1 MLPMQRATFWRE
13 AIRYDS
19 SDPQA
24 GKDICDRKTAPMK
37 AHIRRFVNENNDM
50 TTAEDMK
57 KALESHSGLRGCR
70 VAVVE
75 IDASKDLHGSNKIPD
90 INLLYNFKY
99 EDNGIRILKAYNFGG
114 GELLTN
120 KDLAVQQKDIVRLT
134 VKQPFGHRTKE
145 RGVIG
150 ETAISRYQ
158 TGHSK
163 QREDQKP
170 TWIQESTL
178 KNWRLFHSTIQ

>member
-1 MLPMQRATFWRE
+1 MQRATFWRE
-13 AIRYDS
+13 DIRYLREDIRDS

-75 IDASKDLHGSNKIPD
+75 IDASKDLHGSKKIPD
-90 INLLYNFKY
+90 ISLLYT
-99 EDNGIRILKAYNFGG
+99 ILS
-114 GELLTN
+114 
-120 KDLAVQQKDIVRLT
+120 
-134 VKQPFGHRTKE
+134 TKITE
-145 RGVIG
+145 
-150 ETAISRYQ
+150 
-158 TGHSK
+158 
-163 QREDQKP
+163 
-170 TWIQESTL
+170 
-178 KNWRLFHSTIQ
+178 